1 MAKHSATEGLPARIA
16 RAQESFERWRS
27 TRSSPSERIP
37 EKLWALAI
45 KAARRHGI
53 WRAAQTLR
61 LDSGALK
68 RRMVAA
74 GDGAPHRHRAKEVPE
89 ASFVEIRAPGGD
101 RQTEC
106 ILELEDPRGARL
118 RLRLPELD
126 GAAIGAI
133 ARGFL
138 QGRGA

>member
-1 MAKHSATEGLPARIA
+1 MAKNSAAEGLPAGIA
-16 RAQESFERWRS
+16 RAQEAFERWRS

-37 EKLWALAI
+37 EKLWALAVQ
-45 KAARRHGI
+45 AARRHGI
-53 WRAAQTLR
+53 WRAAQALR
-61 LDSGALK
+61 LDSAALK
-68 RRMVAA
+68 RRMPAAA
-74 GDGAPHRHRAKEVPE
+74 GGTAPRLKEVPE
-89 ASFVEIRAPGGD
+89 ASFVEIRAPGGGG
-101 RQTEC
+101 QGEC

-138 QGRGA
+138 QGHGA

>member
-1 MAKHSATEGLPARIA
+1 MAKHLAREGLPARIA

-37 EKLWALAI
+37 EKLWALAV
-45 KAARRHGI
+45 KAARQHGI
-53 WRAAQTLR
+53 WHAAQALR
-61 LDSGALK
+61 LDSAALK
-68 RRMVAA
+68 RRMPAAA
-74 GDGAPHRHRAKEVPE
+74 GDPAPRLKEVPE
-89 ASFVEIRAPGGD
+89 ASFVEIRAPGGGG
-101 RQTEC
+101 QGEC

-126 GAAIGAI
+126 SAAIGAV

-138 QGRGA
+138 QGRDA